1 MARSIAARALA
12 QEERVNEEM
21 CAFSRLQQLRSSA
34 VRIHALNFVSHSGE
48 KPKMSNSESP
58 LVKAV
63 WYIESHL
70 TEAVTLEGIAAV
82 AGISK
87 YHLARSFAFS
97 VNHAP
102 LGYSRARRLSVA
114 AKALQGGARDI
125 LGVALDAGYASHEAF
140 TRAFRDH
147 FGLTPE
153 AVRSGAAFDS
163 TLLKEP
169 IIMSDSKHA
178 KLAKPRIEQRG
189 AFAAAGISRRYA
201 MHERGKIPSHWE
213 SFVPHIGGIPG
224 QNGMTAYGICYNSD
238 EDGNMD
244 YMCAVEV
251 ADAGRVPKHLQ
262 TLKIPAAKYAV
273 FAHGGHVSAINAT
286 WGAIFAGGLDGEALA
301 EGPMF
306 ERYGGD
312 FDSRTGYGSME
323 IWIPVL

>member
-1 MARSIAARALA
+1 MSI
-12 QEERVNEEM
+12 
-21 CAFSRLQQLRSSA
+21 
-34 VRIHALNFVSHSGE
+34 
-48 KPKMSNSESP
+48 SESA
-58 LVKAV
+58 LVRAV

-70 TEAVTLEGIAAV
+70 TETVSLEDIAAV

-87 YHLARSFAFS
+87 YHLARSFAFAVS
-97 VNHAP
+97 HGP

-125 LGVALDAGYASHEAF
+125 LNVALDAGYASHEAF

-153 AVRSGAAFDS
+153 AVRSGAAFDL

-169 IIMSDSKHA
+169 IIMSDTKYA
-178 KLAKPRIEQRG
+178 KLAKLRIEQRS

-201 MHERGKIPSHWE
+201 MHERGKIPSQWE
-213 SFVPHIGGIPG
+213 SFIPHIGNIEG
-224 QNGMTAYGICYNSD
+224 QAGMTAYGICYNSD

-251 ADAGRVPKHLQ
+251 MDAGRAPKHLQ
-262 TLKIPAAKYAV
+262 TLKLQAAKYAI

-286 WGAIFAGGLDGEALA
+286 WGAIFADGLSGESLA

-306 ERYGGD
+306 ECYGKD

-323 IWIPVL
+323 IWIPIL

>member
-1 MARSIAARALA
+1 
-12 QEERVNEEM
+12 
-21 CAFSRLQQLRSSA
+21 
-34 VRIHALNFVSHSGE
+34 
-48 KPKMSNSESP
+48 MSTSESA
-58 LVKAV
+58 LVRAV

-70 TEAVTLEGIAAV
+70 TEAVSLGEIAAV

-87 YHLARSFAFS
+87 YHLARSFAFAVS
-97 VNHAP
+97 QAP
-102 LGYSRARRLSVA
+102 LGYSRARRLSLA
-114 AKALQGGARDI
+114 ATALQGGARDI
-125 LGVALDAGYASHEAF
+125 LSVALDAGYASHEAF

-153 AVRSGAAFDS
+153 AVRSGVAFDL

-169 IIMSDSKHA
+169 IIMAESKSA
-178 KLAKPRIEQRG
+178 SLAKPRIEQRG
-189 AFAAAGISRRYA
+189 AFAAAGLSRRYA
-201 MHERGKIPSHWE
+201 MHERGKIPSQWE
-213 SFVPHIGGIPG
+213 SFVPHIGSIPG

-251 ADAGRVPKHLQ
+251 TDAGRVPTELQ
-262 TLKIPAAKYAV
+262 TLKIPVAKYAV
-273 FAHGGHVSAINAT
+273 FTHGGHVSAINAT
-286 WGAIFAGGLDGEALA
+286 WGAIFADGLAGQALA

-306 ERYGGD
+306 ERYGGN